1 MCAEHKSTALAGQW
15 AHGSIARMTRRTAT
29 ILDQA
34 ALLRAAMDH
43 LARRSDSVQGLQRAL
58 ARKIAKARAKDQCRI
73 DDPEAAIARVTEQI
87 VGKGLLSDRR
97 FAESRALFLTGRG
110 RSRLQI
116 AADLAARGV
125 DRETT
130 QSVLASRERG
140 DERAAAIAYAR
151 RRRLGP
157 FRSSQRREKRL
168 NDIAAMQR
176 AGFDL
181 ALASAII
188 DALSAEALTQPDEDH
203 A

>member
-1 MCAEHKSTALAGQW
+1 MAGQW
-15 AHGSIARMTRRTAT
+15 AHGSIAGMARQPT

-43 LARRSDSVQGLQRAL
+43 LARRSDSVQGLKRAL
-58 ARKIAKARAKDQCRI
+58 ARKIAKAQAKDQARI
-73 DDPEAAIARVTEQI
+73 EDAEAAIARVVEQI
-87 VGKGLLSDRR
+87 TGKGLLSDRT
-97 FAESRALFLTGRG
+97 FAESRARFLVGRG

-130 QSVLASRERG
+130 QTALASRDRG

-157 FRSSQRREKRL
+157 FRISQRREKRL

-176 AGFDL
+176 AGFAL

-188 DALSAEALTQPDEDH
+188 DAHSAEALNQPDEDH

>member
-1 MCAEHKSTALAGQW
+1 MAPRSPA
-15 AHGSIARMTRRTAT
+15 

-43 LARRSDSVQGLQRAL
+43 LARRSDSVHGLTRAL
-58 ARKIAKARAKDQCRI
+58 ARKIAKAQAKDQCRI
-73 DDPEAAIARVTEQI
+73 DDPTAAIARVIEQI
-87 VGKGLLSDRR
+87 SGKGLLSDRR
-97 FAESRALFLTGRG
+97 FAESRTLFLTGRG

-125 DRETT
+125 DRETART
-130 QSVLASRERG
+130 VLASRGRG
-140 DERAAAIAYAR
+140 DEREAAIAYAR

-157 FRSSQRREKRL
+157 FRTSQRREKRL

-188 DALSAEALTQPDEDH
+188 DADSAEALNQPDEDR

>member
-1 MCAEHKSTALAGQW
+1 MGAEHRRSALAGQW
-15 AHGSIARMTRRTAT
+15 AHGSIPGMARQPT

-43 LARRSDSVQGLQRAL
+43 LARRSDSIQGLSRAL
-58 ARKIAKARAKDQCRI
+58 ARKIAKAQAKDQCRI
-73 DDPEAAIARVTEQI
+73 DDKDAAIKRVIEQI
-87 VGKGLLSDRR
+87 AAKGLLSDQR
-97 FAESRALFLTGRG
+97 FAESRAMFLTGRG

-125 DRETT
+125 DRETARA
-130 QSVLASRERG
+130 VLGARSRG

-188 DALSAEALTQPDEDH
+188 DADSAEALNQQDEDR